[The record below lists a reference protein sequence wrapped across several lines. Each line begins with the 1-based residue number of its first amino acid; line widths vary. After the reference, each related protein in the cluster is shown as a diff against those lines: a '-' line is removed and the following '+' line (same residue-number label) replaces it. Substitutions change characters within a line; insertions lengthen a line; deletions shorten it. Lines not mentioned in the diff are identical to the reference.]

1 MGARWPAPLLTWRAA
16 ACSCAVRTARRSSP
30 VKRRA
35 RSRATLWTASSPA
48 LAFSRA
54 TDRSSSQD
62 RSPVPTMA
70 MASARSSGARSR
82 AVDGEADC
90 WPAELALE
98 RRPMRRLAFSNAS
111 GAAAA
116 GGPPRARGGDALRL
130 GGVPRLPPSS
140 RSAAEGGC
148 LGEGGRG
155 VSASLGD
162 LGPHPKSDRR
172 STPFA
177 RHVRSRRGFRR
188 RPRQAPGRP
197 RCAWRAH
204 SRLKRSCW
212 SWRVMS
218 APSIVVARAQQ
229 RCLQWLA
236 MRLQRFLRG
245 QRLTPSSHDCST
257 PSPVARGCLRRPV
270 LLAANPVERQS
281 TQWPESNDLTQV
293 AWQERL
299 SVYTTQCC
307 PGAASLA
314 G

>member
-1 MGARWPAPLLTWRAA
+1 MGKRTAGRPSWRWSGAPCEGWLSATRPVPLPRVGRLGHGGGTPCALAVCRACRLAA
-16 ACSCAVRTARRSSP
+16 APRR
-30 VKRRA
+30 R
-35 RSRATLWTASSPA
+35 
-48 LAFSRA
+48 
-54 TDRSSSQD
+54 
-62 RSPVPTMA
+62 
-70 MASARSSGARSR
+70 
-82 AVDGEADC
+82 
-90 WPAELALE
+90 
-98 RRPMRRLAFSNAS
+98 
-111 GAAAA
+111 
-116 GGPPRARGGDALRL
+116 
-130 GGVPRLPPSS
+130 
-140 RSAAEGGC
+140 GGC
-148 LGEGGRG
+148 LGAGGRG

-218 APSIVVARAQQ
+218 APSIVAARAQQ
-229 RCLQWLA
+229 RCLQWLT

-299 SVYTTQCC
+299 SAYKTQCC